1 MAAEWGG
8 MLGRGAAEEQL
19 AALFFVT
26 DMLSG
31 DILTLD
37 SGSEYY
43 PGDMDQDMTDIIN
56 RTLTGP

>member
-1 MAAEWGG
+1 